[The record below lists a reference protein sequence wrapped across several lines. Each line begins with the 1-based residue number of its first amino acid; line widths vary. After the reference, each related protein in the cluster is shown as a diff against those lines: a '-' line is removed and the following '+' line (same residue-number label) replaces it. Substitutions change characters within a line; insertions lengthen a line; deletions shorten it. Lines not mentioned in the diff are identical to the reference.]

1 MLETFDK
8 NIKEQYELLNI
19 LDGKS
24 SGLLTFNAIFLAS
37 ISVWLGYVPLN
48 YLHLS
53 LDIVFLALLISCAF
67 LLGVI
72 WLEWSDPRIST
83 EKLNQLRLRRTT
95 RYKTAWVISAAS
107 VGAVII
113 ITIVHTF
120 GTAKTASGSCEA
132 ACAQFYSQDVF
143 GNLDMHSDS
152 Q

>member
-1 MLETFDK
+1 MLETSDE

-24 SGLLTFNAIFLAS
+24 SGLLTFNAIFLTS

-53 LDIVFLALLISCAF
+53 LDIVFLALLVSCAF

-72 WLEWSDPRIST
+72 WLKWSTPGQPA
-83 EKLNQLRLRRTT
+83 EELNQLRLRRTK
-95 RYKTAWVISAAS
+95 RYRAAWVISAAS

-113 ITIVHTF
+113 VTIVHTF
-120 GTAKTASGSCEA
+120 GTALTASGACKA
-132 ACAQFYSQDVF
+132 ACARFYSQDVF
-143 GNLDMHSDS
+143 GNLDMRSDP
-152 Q
+152 